1 MGLSEEFERS
11 AYGEA
16 GSIHGRKHYRAYVFK
31 ARLRTW
37 SKTLF
42 WLGVIVFVV
51 YSLKLS

>member
-11 AYGEA
+11 AYAEA
-16 GSIHGRKHYRAYVFK
+16 GSMHAKRHYQAYVFK

-42 WLGVIVFVV
+42 WLGVLVFLV